1 MIVIKSESTPGSIL
15 LKAKSEELVPAT
27 IKNDSK

>member
-1 MIVIKSESTPGSIL
+1 LPDYS
-15 LKAKSEELVPAT
+15 AT